1 MRSLGGPSV
10 CTCVATFSNVDPFPP
25 SLEGRIRFA
34 ITHRRLIQIG
44 YNGVV
49 RTAEPHD
56 YGCQKGVDRL
66 LIFQLLGPAR
76 ANRSETGWRLFD
88 LPKIESLKVLD
99 ETFRGSRGSSQQ
111 QHHAWD
117 AVYARV
123 S

>member
-1 MRSLGGPSV
+1 MRNLGGPSV
-10 CTCVATFSNVDPFPP
+10 CTCVTSSSNVHLFPH
-25 SLEGRIRFA
+25 SLDDRIRFA
-34 ITHRRLIQIG
+34 ITHRRLIQVG
-44 YNGVV
+44 YKGVV

-56 YGCQKGVDRL
+56 FGCQNGVDRL
-66 LIFQLLGPAR
+66 LVFQLRGLAR
-76 ANRSETGWRLFD
+76 GNQSQTGWRLLD
-88 LPKIESLKVLD
+88 LAKIESLTVLD